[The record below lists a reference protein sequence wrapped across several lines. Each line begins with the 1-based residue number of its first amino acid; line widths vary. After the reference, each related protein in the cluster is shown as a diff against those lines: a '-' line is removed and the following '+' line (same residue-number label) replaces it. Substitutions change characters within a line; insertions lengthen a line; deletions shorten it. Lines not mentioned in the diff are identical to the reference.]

1 MVKVQRVD
9 DMPFLNR
16 ILVATDFSRGSRAA
30 ADRGAQLATQHQ
42 AELYLIHATPDW
54 SLFSR
59 WTCARQQHHEAIT
72 KHAQDVMRSE
82 LERLAREFGIQARG
96 EVQQGRASQV
106 IARAA
111 TGYRPDIIVAGA
123 RGEHQPRVSPESF
136 GGTTLKLLLHMDR
149 PLLLVRGWDPKPYRV
164 SIAAVHDACDISRRI
179 VLWASSLVGSGDCH
193 LMHAYEVPYFER
205 TRASGVTEASLEECV
220 AATESEAGRI
230 VAEVVTAA
238 AKEARIHSHIVR
250 GNPLGCLV
258 TEIARYQP
266 TLVVLGRQ
274 EVHPGQPLEPFG
286 TEGLRMAYHCTVDT
300 LVVP

>member
-1 MVKVQRVD
+1 MA
-9 DMPFLNR
+9 FLNR
-16 ILVATDFSRGSRAA
+16 ILVPTDFSRASRVA

-72 KHAQDVMRSE
+72 KQAQNAMRSE
-82 LERLAREFGIQARG
+82 LERLANEFGITARS

-111 TGYRPDIIVAGA
+111 AEYRPDIIVAGA

-136 GGTTLKLLLHMDR
+136 GGTTLKLLLHTDQ

-179 VLWASSLVGSGDCH
+179 VLWASALVGSGDCH
-193 LMHAYEVPYFER
+193 LMHAYEVPYIER
-205 TRASGVTEASLEECV
+205 TLASGVSAASVEECV
-220 AATESEAGRI
+220 SATESEARRI
-230 VAEVVTAA
+230 VANVVAAA
-238 AKEARIHSHIVR
+238 AKEARMHSHIVR

-258 TEIARYQP
+258 TEIARYHP

-274 EVHPGQPLEPFG
+274 EVHAGESLEPFG
-286 TEGLRMAYHCTVDT
+286 TEGLRMAYHCPVDT